1 MWLSVTITV
10 FLTMQTRIYVCY
22 IQHIHIYVIYNIFG
36 KKKKVGELYSSCN
49 KSSCLK
55 VEVLNTRNQ
64 KYISGIYVRVHMYIY
79 VQYINGNRC
88 NV

>member
-1 MWLSVTITV
+1 MLYTTY
-10 FLTMQTRIYVCY
+10 LE
-22 IQHIHIYVIYNIFG
+22 
-36 KKKKVGELYSSCN
+36 KKKVGELYSSCN
-49 KSSCLK
+49 KSSCLE